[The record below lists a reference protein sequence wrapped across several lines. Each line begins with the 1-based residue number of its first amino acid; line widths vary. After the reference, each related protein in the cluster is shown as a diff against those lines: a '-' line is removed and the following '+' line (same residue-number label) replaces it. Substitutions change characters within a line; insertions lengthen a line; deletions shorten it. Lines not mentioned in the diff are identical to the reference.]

1 MPLYPALGS
10 TRQHPHSFNL
20 IQDLSIMVLVDFT
33 VAAGRD
39 WRWRIFGELSLR
51 AVRPTTRTERAI
63 AQPTRTAT
71 QEAARV
77 TRYVTD
83 IDPQESPARR
93 QSEAALMQRLL

>member
-10 TRQHPHSFNL
+10 TRQHPHSFNR

-33 VAAGRD
+33 VVE
-39 WRWRIFGELSLR
+39 RWRIFGELSLR
-51 AVRPTTRTERAI
+51 TVRPTTRVERTI
-63 AQPTRTAT
+63 AQPTSITT

-77 TRYVTD
+77 TRYATD
-83 IDPQESPARR
+83 IDPQESSARR